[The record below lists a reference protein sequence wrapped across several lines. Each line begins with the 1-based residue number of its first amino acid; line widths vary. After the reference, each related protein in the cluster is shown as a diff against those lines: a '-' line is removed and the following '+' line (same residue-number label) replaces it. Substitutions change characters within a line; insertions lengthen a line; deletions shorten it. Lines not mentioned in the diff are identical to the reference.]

1 MSRTAKVVG
10 IIFLVLLID
19 QIVKIWIKTNMTY
32 GEEFGILGLNWARIH
47 FVENPGMAFG
57 IEFGGGYGKLALSLF
72 RIIAVGFLIYYI
84 RQLIRSGAPFG
95 LLASFAL
102 ILAGAFG
109 NIIDSAFYGM
119 IFTESTYHNLATM
132 FPEGGGYAG
141 FLHGKVVDMF
151 YFPLYEGELPNWLPI
166 WGGEHVLFFR
176 PVFNVADSSITIGV
190 LSILIFQR
198 SFFSNKQEEETPQAA
213 AVEATATSSESMDF
227 PGNQTENSE
236 RE

>member
-10 IIFLVLLID
+10 IILLVLLID
-19 QIVKIWIKTNMTY
+19 QLVKIWIKTNMTY
-32 GEEFGILGLNWARIH
+32 GEEFGILGLSWARIH

-84 RQLIRSGAPFG
+84 RQLLRSNAPFG

-119 IFTESTYHNLATM
+119 IFSESTYHNLATM

-151 YFPLYEGELPNWLPI
+151 YFPLYEGELPNWMPF

-190 LSILIFQR
+190 LSILVFQR
-198 SFFSNKQEEETPQAA
+198 SFFSSKQEEATQPAA
-213 AVEATATSSESMDF
+213 LEATTTPSESIDF
-227 PGNQTENSE
+227 PGNKAENKE
-236 RE
+236 